1 MDVSIR
7 RIAAG
12 AALLAAPALIALGAL
27 GAAGASHAV
36 SGPSISSPAQYA
48 GVLAQNDVAQHGDG

>member
-27 GAAGASHAV
+27 GAAGASHADATHAV
-36 SGPSISSPAQYA
+36 SGPSISSS
-48 GVLAQNDVAQHGDG
+48 AQNDVAQHGDA